1 MFSAS
6 EGKLLG
12 RVSTDPSGLVAA
24 PIQVGNTL
32 IAVAASGKVF
42 GWALPN

>member
-1 MFSAS
+1 
-6 EGKLLG
+6 
-12 RVSTDPSGLVAA
+12 VSA